1 MDERRGKDLE
11 FMDVHPT
18 IVFVD
23 LTGSSAAY
31 ESFDNAVV
39 AGMVSKI
46 TRWVARVGKA
56 HGGQTVKLLGD
67 GVLLQFPASI
77 LAVSAA
83 VYLQQHYAEPLGQRP
98 EAMRLGLKVGPA
110 SAPIVELNS
119 DSYGDPVNL
128 AARLCDM
135 AGPHDIWADESVFD
149 AELQGQASPSLP
161 APLPEGV
168 RVLPWLEV
176 RRRPLG
182 LMRVQGLTQPRSVFQ
197 VLWNTNVS
205 PDQLT
210 RPGTLA
216 DFHAAADQAGLP
228 QLQLRWIDHER
239 VLEAGGAKV
248 RIGRTDDNDL
258 VVGDQRVSRE
268 HAQIE
273 WVAGDFVLTDLSR
286 HGTVVRFADAAGSEV
301 QLRRTSCLLHSS
313 GEISLGAPFSDFTA
327 PVLSFELMQPGVTVV
342 QQDVLPLFD
351 AR

>member
-83 VYLQQHYAEPLGQRP
+83 VYLQQHYAEPLGQMP
-98 EAMRLGLKVGPA
+98 EAMRLGLKVGLA
-110 SAPIVELNS
+110 SGSIVELHS

-239 VLEAGGAKV
+239 VDGA
-248 RIGRTDDNDL
+248 
-258 VVGDQRVSRE
+258 
-268 HAQIE
+268 
-273 WVAGDFVLTDLSR
+273 FVLTDLSSY
-286 HGTVVRFADAAGSEV
+286 GTVVRFADAAGSEV

>member
-1 MDERRGKDLE
+1 MDA
-11 FMDVHPT
+11 HPT

-31 ESFDNAVV
+31 EAFDNAVV

-56 HGGQTVKLLGD
+56 HGGQTIKFLGD
-67 GVLLQFPASI
+67 GVLLQFPAGI

-83 VYLQQHYAEPLGQRP
+83 VYLQQHYAEPLGQVP
-98 EAMRLGLKVGPA
+98 EGMRLGLKIGLA
-110 SAPIVELNS
+110 SGSIVELHS

-216 DFHAAADQAGLP
+216 VLGHPRPQRGHRTVAAGAGGIGRHAGAGCHRGRGAG
-228 QLQLRWIDHER
+228 QRR
-239 VLEAGGAKV
+239 VGAAGGA
-248 RIGRTDDNDL
+248 GRT
-258 VVGDQRVSRE
+258 
-268 HAQIE
+268 HAGRTRRRRATRPGR
-273 WVAGDFVLTDLSR
+273 VAGGVP
-286 HGTVVRFADAAGSEV
+286 ADAGAG
-301 QLRRTSCLLHSS
+301 LRCRP
-313 GEISLGAPFSDFTA
+313 LGFR
-327 PVLSFELMQPGVTVV
+327 G
-342 QQDVLPLFD
+342 
-351 AR
+351 

>member
-1 MDERRGKDLE
+1 MGGARGQGARRANGQAS
-11 FMDVHPT
+11 
-18 IVFVD
+18 
-23 LTGSSAAY
+23 G
-31 ESFDNAVV
+31 
-39 AGMVSKI
+39 
-46 TRWVARVGKA
+46 RW
-56 HGGQTVKLLGD
+56 
-67 GVLLQFPASI
+67 VLLQFPASI

-83 VYLQQHYAEPLGQRP
+83 VYLQQHYAEPLGQMP
-98 EAMRLGLKVGPA
+98 EAMRLGLKVGLA
-110 SAPIVELNS
+110 SGSIVELHS

-182 LMRVQGLTQPRSVFQ
+182 LMRIQGLTQPRSVFQ

-273 WVAGDFVLTDLSR
+273 WVDGAFVLTDLSSY
-286 HGTVVRFADAAGSEV
+286 GTVVRFADAAGSEV

>member
-83 VYLQQHYAEPLGQRP
+83 VYLQQHYAEPLGQMP
-98 EAMRLGLKVGPA
+98 EAMRLGLKVGLA
-110 SAPIVELNS
+110 SGSIVELHS

-149 AELQGQASPSLP
+149 AELQGQAIPSLP
-161 APLPEGV
+161 VPRPEGV

-182 LMRVQGLTQPRSVFQ
+182 LVRVQGLTQPRSVFQ
-197 VLWNTNVS
+197 VLWNTSVS

-216 DFHAAADQAGLP
+216 DFHATVLQAALP
-228 QLQLRWIDHER
+228 RLQLRWLDHER
-239 VLEAGGAKV
+239 VLEADGAKL

-268 HAQIE
+268 HARIE
-273 WVAGDFVLTDLSR
+273 WVDGAYVLTDLSSY
-286 HGTVVRFADAAGSEV
+286 GTVVRFADTAGSEV
-301 QLRRTSCLLHSS
+301 QLRRNSCLLHSS

-327 PVLSFELMQPGVTVV
+327 PVLSFEVVQAGVTLV